1 MESAA
6 RPGTL
11 GGMTERTSTGT
22 SSTGTSS
29 TGTSSTGTSSTGTST
44 AAVEVAQVVAR
55 ARAAAGAIESY
66 TQEQVDELVTAVA
79 WAVVRKDHAEAL
91 ARLAVDEGG
100 FGNYT
105 DKVAKISK
113 RVTGVLADMTGLR
126 TVGVVEELP
135 SAGLVKIAKPVGV
148 VAALIP
154 TTGPDATPPVKALFA
169 LKGRNAI
176 ICAPHPRTT
185 GATEAVV
192 GFMRAAC
199 EQVGAP
205 ADLVQSLPAP
215 SLAKTQELMRQADLI
230 VATGGAGM
238 VHAAYS
244 SGTPAYGVGVG
255 NAVHVVDETAD
266 LADAAAAIVTAKT
279 FDYATSCLADNA
291 LIVHADVYEDVL
303 RRLTEAGAHLCD
315 AGQKDALRAVMWP
328 DGGPVPAV
336 AVVAK
341 SAARIAGLAGFEVDE
356 SCPMILVEESGTGP
370 DHPFSGEKLSVV
382 LALYRYEGDI
392 SVAADLVNAITA
404 YQGLGHTCGIHTSS
418 DTNVEQ
424 LALATRTA
432 RVLVN
437 QNLNEGAGSPRN
449 GLPFTLSLSC
459 GTWGGN
465 ITTENVNARH
475 FINLTWVSRPIEPK
489 VISEEALFA
498 DHWHAYGR

>member
-1 MESAA
+1 MS
-6 RPGTL
+6 
-11 GGMTERTSTGT
+11 ERKDQQAGSPVREEVG
-22 SSTGTSS
+22 
-29 TGTSSTGTSSTGTST
+29 
-44 AAVEVAQVVAR
+44 AVVSR
-55 ARAAAGAIESY
+55 ARAAARGIEHY
-66 TQEQVDELVTAVA
+66 TQEQVDELVTAIA

-100 FGNYT
+100 FGNYA
-105 DKVAKISK
+105 DKVAKINK
-113 RVTGVLADMTGLR
+113 RVTGVLADLSGSR

-135 SAGLVKIAKPVGV
+135 AAGLVKIAKPVGV

-154 TTGPDATPPVKALFA
+154 ATGPDATPPVKALFA
-169 LKGRNAI
+169 VKGRNAI
-176 ICAPHPRTT
+176 ICAPHPRTQH
-185 GATEAVV
+185 ATEAVV
-192 GFMRAAC
+192 GYMRAAC

-215 SLAKTQELMRQADLI
+215 SLPKSQELMRQADLI

-266 LADAAAAIVTAKT
+266 LADAAAAILAAKT

-291 LIVHADVYEDVL
+291 VIAQAEIYDELV

-315 AGQKDALRAVMWP
+315 QRQKDALRAVMWP
-328 DGGPVPAV
+328 DGGAVPTMT
-336 AVVAK
+336 VVAK
-341 SAARIAGLAGFEVDE
+341 PAADIAELAGFRVDPD
-356 SCPMILVEESGTGP
+356 SRMLLVEETGTGP
-370 DHPFSGEKLSVV
+370 GHPFSGEKLSVV
-382 LALYRYEGDI
+382 LAIYRYDGGI
-392 SVAADLVNAITA
+392 AAAADLVNAITS

-418 DTNVEQ
+418 DANVEQ
-424 LALATRTA
+424 LAMATRTA

-475 FINLTWVSRPIEPK
+475 FVNLTWVSRPIEPK
-489 VISEEALFA
+489 TISEEALFA
-498 DHWHAYGR
+498 AHWNAHGC

>member
-1 MESAA
+1 MS
-6 RPGTL
+6 
-11 GGMTERTSTGT
+11 ERSNQADDPVRDEI
-22 SSTGTSS
+22 
-29 TGTSSTGTSSTGTST
+29 
-44 AAVEVAQVVAR
+44 AAVVER
-55 ARAAAGAIESY
+55 ARAAARAIEDY

-79 WAVVRKDHAEAL
+79 WAVVRKDRAEAL

-100 FGNYT
+100 FGNYA
-105 DKVAKISK
+105 DKVTKINK
-113 RVTGVLADMTGLR
+113 RVVGVLADMTGMR

-176 ICAPHPRTT
+176 ICAPHPRTVGT
-185 GATEAVV
+185 TEAVV

-215 SLAKTQELMRQADLI
+215 SLPKTQELMRQADLV

-238 VHAAYS
+238 VRAAYS

-255 NAVHVVDETAD
+255 NAVHVVDDTAD
-266 LADAAAAIVTAKT
+266 VADAAAAILTAKT

-291 LIVHADVYEDVL
+291 VVAHAAVYDDLVA
-303 RRLTEAGAHLCD
+303 RLTGAGAHLCD
-315 AGQKDALRAVMWP
+315 QQQKAALRAVMWP
-328 DGGPVPAV
+328 DGGAVPAI

-341 SAARIAGLAGFEVDE
+341 SAAHIAELAGFQVGQG
-356 SCPMILVEESGTGP
+356 CPLLLVEETGTGP
-370 DHPFSGEKLSVV
+370 EHPFSGEKLSVV
-382 LALYRYEGDI
+382 LALYRYDGDI
-392 SVAADLVNAITA
+392 DAAAGLVNDITA

-418 DTNVEQ
+418 DANVER
-424 LALATRTA
+424 LAMTSRTG

-475 FINLTWVSRPIEPK
+475 FVNLTWVSRPIEPK

-498 DHWHAYGR
+498 DHWRVNGR

>member
-1 MESAA
+1 
-6 RPGTL
+6 
-11 GGMTERTSTGT
+11 
-22 SSTGTSS
+22 
-29 TGTSSTGTSSTGTST
+29 
-44 AAVEVAQVVAR
+44 
-55 ARAAAGAIESY
+55 
-66 TQEQVDELVTAVA
+66 
-79 WAVVRKDHAEAL
+79 
-91 ARLAVDEGG
+91 
-100 FGNYT
+100 
-105 DKVAKISK
+105 
-113 RVTGVLADMTGLR
+113 
-126 TVGVVEELP
+126 
-135 SAGLVKIAKPVGV
+135 
-148 VAALIP
+148 
-154 TTGPDATPPVKALFA
+154 
-169 LKGRNAI
+169 
-176 ICAPHPRTT
+176 
-185 GATEAVV
+185 
-192 GFMRAAC
+192 
-199 EQVGAP
+199 
-205 ADLVQSLPAP
+205 
-215 SLAKTQELMRQADLI
+215 MRQADLI

-266 LADAAAAIVTAKT
+266 LADAASAIVTAKT

-291 LIVHADVYEDVL
+291 LIVHADVYDEL
-303 RRLTEAGAHLCD
+303 LWRLTEAGAHLCD

-341 SAARIAGLAGFEVDE
+341 SAARIAELAGFEVDQA
-356 SCPMILVEESGTGP
+356 CPMILVEETGAGP

-418 DTNVEQ
+418 DANVEQ